1 MLPLAW
7 SEEAVG
13 VEIVN
18 MKPAPYRRRSPS
30 PRYERLLSLY
40 KQMHDQGEPDAGRP
54 PERTYA
60 GLNCL
65 PQADHIRALVLRTG
79 ARTLLDY
86 GSGKGRQYEQ
96 REVRGCDGNTYPNL
110 QTYWGVD
117 SITCY
122 DPAYEQFS
130 ALPQGTFDGVIS
142 TDVLEHCPEEDLSWI
157 IDEVFSLAR
166 LFVFANVACY
176 SAGKRLATGENAHC
190 TLRSPEWW
198 TCLVEEVASRHPGV
212 RCRFHF
218 ELREKLPSHGLGPR
232 LLDLVRKPRMG
243 ERIVVLET

>member
-1 MLPLAW
+1 M
-7 SEEAVG
+7 S
-13 VEIVN
+13 
-18 MKPAPYRRRSPS
+18 MRPAPYLHRSPS
-30 PRYERLLSLY
+30 LRYERLLSLY
-40 KQMHDQGEPDAGRP
+40 KQMHELGERDAGRP
-54 PERTYA
+54 AERTYA

-65 PQADHIRALVLRTG
+65 PQADHIRALVLRMG

-96 REVRGCDGNTYPNL
+96 REVRGYDGNTYPNL

-122 DPAYEQFS
+122 DPAYVQFS
-130 ALPQGTFDGVIS
+130 TLPQRTFDGVIS
-142 TDVLEHCPEEDLSWI
+142 TDVLEHCPEEDLPWI
-157 IDEVFSLAR
+157 IDEIFSLAR
-166 LFVFANVACY
+166 VFVFANVACY
-176 SAGKRLATGENAHC
+176 PAGKRLATGENAHC

-198 TCLVEEVASRHPGV
+198 TGLVEEVASRHPGV
-212 RCRFHF
+212 RYCFHF
-218 ELREKLPSHGLGPR
+218 ELREKLPSRGLGAR